1 MQYPDWWTTMADSPD
16 ASPAATALLQ
26 SLLAVTRRLTAPSPG
41 RLGEEIVEA
50 AAELIGASA
59 RLWLLDED
67 SGTLVLRA
75 PAPESRI
82 EPGDELLRVLAD
94 GNARTAAPGPGSRAN
109 ACMAL
114 LDHDGSLIGALE
126 FTDAPE
132 AGFGPQSLLLAETL
146 AAQAAA
152 ALRLAR
158 LQAPIEHAQQLHAE
172 VEVARN
178 VQRSTLPTRMPHL
191 PGYDLHGHFQ
201 PTTYAGG
208 DLFDIVPLQHGVF
221 LLLGDATGHG
231 FGPALSATQMQGMLR
246 VAFRLGA
253 DLDEAFLHVNNQLAE
268 DLPDD
273 RFVTAFMGFLDP
285 VAHAVRFHAA
295 GQPVLHYRA
304 ADDRAEWLA
313 PGTFPVGAL
322 HMDAVVDADALQL
335 APGDILALISDGVYE
350 QPGPGDTEFGQQ
362 RVCEVLGGGHAL
374 PMPELCERLLR
385 DVERFAD
392 GIPQADDITVLLV
405 RRLP

>member
-1 MQYPDWWTTMADSPD
+1 MADSAD
-16 ASPAATALLQ
+16 CSPTATALLQ

-50 AAELIGASA
+50 ASELLGAKT
-59 RLWLLDED
+59 RLWLLDE
-67 SGTLVLRA
+67 GTGALVLRA
-75 PAPESRI
+75 PASASPI
-82 EPGDELLRVLAD
+82 APDDALLKALVAGGALP
-94 GNARTAAPGPGSRAN
+94 TASGRDAQAN
-109 ACMAL
+109 ACLAL

-126 FTDAPE
+126 LTDARGT
-132 AGFGPQSLLLAETL
+132 GFGPQTLLLAETL

-285 VAHAVRFHAA
+285 AAHVVRFHAA

-322 HMDAVVDADALQL
+322 HLNAVVDAESLQL

-362 RVCEVLGGGHAL
+362 RVCEVLSGGHAL

-385 DVERFAD
+385 EVERFAD
-392 GIPQADDITVLLV
+392 GVPQADDITVLLV